1 MAGTE
6 ANRNLRLNAAADLW
20 RNTLSQIPCLFG
32 RLVYLAGL
40 RNPNTGQYEHHGFA
54 ARFGDE
60 EAHRVLR
67 DSHRE
72 TFEAWLSLPLKEQR
86 ADLQVYLHSLET
98 DRRTVIEAW
107 LRLRS
112 YHAIFPADAH
122 DAEIQLHVANLDALL
137 ELLRNEYGVA
147 WPDRDA

>member
-1 MAGTE
+1 M
-6 ANRNLRLNAAADLW
+6 
-20 RNTLSQIPCLFG
+20 
-32 RLVYLAGL
+32 VYLAGL

-86 ADLQVYLHSLET
+86 ADLQVYLHNLET

-112 YHAIFPADAH
+112 YRTIFPADAH

-147 WPDRDA
+147 CPDRDA